1 MLELLIFWFVR
12 AVHVA
17 ADDDLPNIKL
27 NRADCWCDE
36 NCLVF
41 FPRLICSGMRRA
53 KSRRVRDE
61 SGNVWSVARLSQ
73 EGFIGLHDA
82 CSDLNRTFGARLLA
96 AGRLFCL

>member
-1 MLELLIFWFVR
+1 MLLIWLFVR

-41 FPRLICSGMRRA
+41 FPRLICGNMHRANSCRVFGMRAA
-53 KSRRVRDE
+53 KVLLDSFTGLMRVE
-61 SGNVWSVARLSQ
+61 
-73 EGFIGLHDA
+73 
-82 CSDLNRTFGARLLA
+82 
-96 AGRLFCL
+96 